1 MFTFLNHCPPKLL
14 SFVENLFTTGGAK
27 DMILGLS
34 NAKNTFEGY
43 VKQSSSKILIKLMET
58 LNLKQFEKIQI
69 ITKGNCFNKNAS
81 FDNCE
86 KTLNLTHEENLGIF
100 IKSIV
105 ELPIP
110 YLTPT
115 LTLPSCFLF

>member
-1 MFTFLNHCPPKLL
+1 
-14 SFVENLFTTGGAK
+14 
-27 DMILGLS
+27 
-34 NAKNTFEGY
+34 
-43 VKQSSSKILIKLMET
+43 MET

-69 ITKGNCFNKNAS
+69 IAKGNCYNKNAS

-100 IKSIV
+100 IKFIV

-115 LTLPSCFLF
+115 LTLPFYFLFWPIPNLFNVKL